1 LASLKLFGQALA
13 TSGDYERYFELAG
26 QRYCHIIDP
35 FTGWPVQHFRSVSV
49 VAPSCLLAGAVG
61 TTIML
66 KQALATPEWLEQLN
80 LPVLWMDT
88 SGEVRMLTA
97 DAVSPA
103 QMPFKPA

>member
-1 LASLKLFGQALA
+1 
-13 TSGDYERYFELAG
+13 
-26 QRYCHIIDP
+26 
-35 FTGWPVQHFRSVSV
+35 
-49 VAPSCLLAGAVG
+49 VG

-97 DAVSPA
+97 DAVSRT
-103 QMPFKPA
+103 QMPVKPV